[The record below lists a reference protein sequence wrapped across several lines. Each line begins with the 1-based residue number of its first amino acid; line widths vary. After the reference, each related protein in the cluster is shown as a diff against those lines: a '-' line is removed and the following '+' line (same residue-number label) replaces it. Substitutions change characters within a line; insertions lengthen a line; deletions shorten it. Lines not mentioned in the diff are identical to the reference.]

1 MRIAKLACTVFLC
14 LGIYNSYGQM
24 HGAYAGEIKKVS
36 ELIQGYD
43 AVCYKYS
50 LSAEYPNG
58 QHQKLNGTSYV
69 SGNEKVLCNVNE
81 INTVVY
87 NSKWY
92 YRAEHKTKNIYIV
105 DLNKHLNKGYKSDME
120 TDLFQGRSLRYYLDS
135 VVLKYANVK
144 TLKNHGD
151 TVDID
156 MGFSGPSEI
165 KGIMVTY
172 NSKSNT
178 LISYKVRTFQPWRGN
193 EFGKNKGISQTM
205 YCRDFRKISNK
216 DEYGPSSFFVIKGQ
230 KVVLK
235 KYKDYKV
242 NSKI

>member
-1 MRIAKLACTVFLC
+1 MRIAKLAFTVFLC
-14 LGIYNSYGQM
+14 LSIHHSYGQL
-24 HGAYAGEIKKVS
+24 HGAYAGEIRKVS
-36 ELIQGYD
+36 ELIKGYD
-43 AVCYKYS
+43 AVCYRYS

-58 QHQKLNGTSYV
+58 QHQKLNGISYM

-81 INTVVY
+81 INTIVY

-92 YRAEHKTKNIYIV
+92 YRADHKTKNIVIV

-120 TDLFQGRSLRYYLDS
+120 TDLFAGRSLRYYLDS

-151 TVDID
+151 TVDIE
-156 MGFSGPSEI
+156 MGFSANSQI
-165 KGIMVTY
+165 KDIVVTY

-178 LISYKVRTFQPWRGN
+178 LISYKIRTFQPWPTN
-193 EFGKNKGISQTM
+193 DFGKNKGISQTM
-205 YCRDFRKISNK
+205 YCRDFRKIGSK
-216 DEYGPSSFFVIKGQ
+216 DEYCPASYFVIKGQ

-235 KYKDYKV
+235 KYKDYKI